1 MPRRLLLAVCAL
13 ALTPAFFACGDD
25 DGGSGIVTGA
35 TKPASQT
42 PVAVSTASPKLSGP
56 VSQYSV
62 SIDDLGTNWITDVKG
77 TQTIDAAAYARQ
89 AHVFATPADG
99 VKMLNEWGYQGGYQ
113 TGYSPEGRDQAVL
126 NGAYYVWIES
136 HLFADEAGAQKAFDY
151 FNQVAKKDPAQP
163 VSIQP
168 VGNKSAAYLT
178 VVGTITGSSVKAA
191 FHQVITR
198 RGNLVTIVLTKG
210 AESFMKSDAAWEVA
224 KMADEKALGTRQTTV
239 PTPTSDYKTPTP
251 TPKP

>member
-25 DGGSGIVTGA
+25 DGGSGITTGSTRQA
-35 TKPASQT
+35 TQTPAS
-42 PVAVSTASPKLSGP
+42 VSTASPKLTAP
-56 VSQYSV
+56 VSKYSV

-77 TQTIDAAAYARQ
+77 TQTIDTAAYARQ
-89 AHVFATPADG
+89 GHVFSTPSAG
-99 VKMLNEWGYQGGYQ
+99 EKLLNEWGYQGGYQ

-136 HLFADEAGAQKAFDY
+136 HLFSDEAGAQKAFDY

-168 VGNKSAAYLT
+168 LGNKSAAYLT
-178 VVGTITGSSVKAA
+178 VVGTITGSNVKAA

-224 KMADEKALGTRQTTV
+224 KMADDKALGTRPTSV